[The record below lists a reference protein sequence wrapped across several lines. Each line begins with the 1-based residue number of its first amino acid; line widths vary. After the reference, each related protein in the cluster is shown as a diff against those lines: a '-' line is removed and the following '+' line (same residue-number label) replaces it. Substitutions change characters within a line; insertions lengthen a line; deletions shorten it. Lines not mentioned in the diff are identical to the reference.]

1 MAEALAPA
9 SAGAAEDPQQQQ
21 QEGHEEQQQLPQHV
35 VCAAPDTSQP
45 SPQLNVMHTQ
55 QQQQQQGVE
64 PLDSSET
71 LQQQLQQL
79 CSGIADLDGFS
90 DLLVQLV
97 HNSKQ
102 HTHPQPQEQQPCS
115 TQHAGSSGAEQ
126 QDCRASSPGSQGNRS
141 TSNSSNSEAVD
152 ELQQQLSAL
161 LAEKQRIEADRQDM
175 ALQQGKYKGTIAQ
188 VCCTAANQ
196 TQQQC
201 ARRLGKPGRTV
212 AATNKLCLLCCTCSW
227 KAHSPSVNAR

>member
-35 VCAAPDTSQP
+35 VCAAPATSQP
-45 SPQLNVMHTQ
+45 FSQLDVMHTQ

-64 PLDSSET
+64 PLDRSET

-102 HTHPQPQEQQPCS
+102 QTHPQPQEQQPCS
-115 TQHAGSSGAEQ
+115 TQHAGSTNAEQ
-126 QDCRASSPGSQGNRS
+126 QDCRASSPGSQGNSSNSS

-188 VCCTAANQ
+188 VCYTAANQ
-196 TQQQC
+196 LQ
-201 ARRLGKPGRTV
+201 RPMWLNMPGRT
-212 AATNKLCLLCCTCSW
+212 AAVTY
-227 KAHSPSVNAR
+227 